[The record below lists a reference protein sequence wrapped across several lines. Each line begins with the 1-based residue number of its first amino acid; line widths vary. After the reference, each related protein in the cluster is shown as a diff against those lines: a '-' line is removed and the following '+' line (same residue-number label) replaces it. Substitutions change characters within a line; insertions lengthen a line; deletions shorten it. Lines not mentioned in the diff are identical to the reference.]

1 VKLIQK
7 TFVTGEEKCHSRR
20 FTHANYHAPKGM
32 KETYKAVDLL
42 LGDGITIRSVS
53 SFKNKIM
60 ALAENALAVPVAS
73 TAPVP
78 ATTAETET
86 FDCDFDFVFD
96 FDLADLP
103 ELKPRGVES
112 NLGVYSLGK
121 KRCAAP
127 QNTIARILLVYTRSS
142 TY

>member
-73 TAPVP
+73 TAPILFLLLLLRQRLST
-78 ATTAETET
+78 ATSTS
-86 FDCDFDFVFD
+86 F
-96 FDLADLP
+96 
-103 ELKPRGVES
+103 S
-112 NLGVYSLGK
+112 
-121 KRCAAP
+121 
-127 QNTIARILLVYTRSS
+127 ILIWLTCPS
-142 TY
+142 